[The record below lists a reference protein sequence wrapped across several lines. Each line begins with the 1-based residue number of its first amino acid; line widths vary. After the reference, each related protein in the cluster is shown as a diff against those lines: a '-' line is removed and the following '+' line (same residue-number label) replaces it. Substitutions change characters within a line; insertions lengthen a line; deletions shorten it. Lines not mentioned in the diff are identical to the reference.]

1 MIVQGPDIEEL
12 QNYAGTLLAKVRE
25 IDGVTDADTSFEAT
39 QPELRVTVDRQR
51 AADLGVSLDTL
62 SSTMGTL
69 VGGEEVSK
77 YKDGDEQFSVR
88 LRLDE
93 PFRNNPATMGDI
105 FVPAAGGRMVRVS
118 DVAHLALGNAPSS
131 IDRYNRMR
139 QISVNAN
146 LDRLKITLGD
156 AHRRGARA
164 RSASSG

>member
-12 QNYAGTLLAKVRE
+12 QKYAGTLLDKVKE

-39 QPELRVTVDRQR
+39 QPELRITVDRQR

-93 PFRNNPATMGDI
+93 PVPQQPGDDGR
-105 FVPAAGGRMVRVS
+105 PLRAGGRRP
-118 DVAHLALGNAPSS
+118 D
-131 IDRYNRMR
+131 
-139 QISVNAN
+139 
-146 LDRLKITLGD
+146 
-156 AHRRGARA
+156 GARQRRRAPDARQRAGA
-164 RSASSG
+164 RSTATTGCARSRSTPTSTG